1 MKNKVLSVYTMVV
14 VLLVVI
20 MSCKNQKQDS
30 SLGTLT
36 GMLGLLE
43 GNCMPGPGQ
52 TPCKPKPI
60 AGTFYIT
67 QPSKEYKEELLV
79 DSVMTT
85 ENGLYSLSLQPGK
98 YSLFVKDGEEIVCT
112 LTNCPDECYCL
123 LIEIEAGVETEQD
136 ITINHAT
143 W

>member
-1 MKNKVLSVYTMVV
+1 MIA

-52 TPCKPKPI
+52 KPCKPNPI
-60 AGTFYIT
+60 AGTVYIT
-67 QPSKEYKEELLV
+67 QPSKEFQVDLLV
-79 DSVMTT
+79 DSIMTAQD
-85 ENGLYSLSLQPGK
+85 GKYSLSLQPGK
-98 YSLFVKDGEEIVCT
+98 YSLFVKDGDEIACT

-123 LIEIEAGVETEQD
+123 LIDIQAGVATEQD

>member
-1 MKNKVLSVYTMVV
+1 MSKQILFSFTMIIALMAV
-14 VLLVVI
+14 
-20 MSCKNQKQDS
+20 MSCKSQKADQ

-36 GMLGLLE
+36 GILGLLE

-52 TPCKPKPI
+52 KPCKPNPI
-60 AGTFYIT
+60 AGTFYIS
-67 QPSKEYKEELLV
+67 QPSKEFQKDLLV
-79 DSVMTT
+79 DSVMTA
-85 ENGLYSLSLQPGK
+85 EDGKYSQSLQPGK
-98 YSLFVKDGEEIVCT
+98 YSLFVKDGDETSCT

-123 LIEIEAGVETEQD
+123 LIHIEAGVVTEQD